1 MPRFCLLDDVAAIEV
16 RGPDAEKFLNAQL
29 ARDVPPALPAGDV
42 GAAAPL
48 AAWNDARGRVRALF
62 RALPRDDGWLL
73 VTDRAMLA
81 PVLATLPKYVL
92 RARVTLREAE
102 NVRFAAV
109 VDVDAAWRAETGLE
123 ELAPNRIVHR
133 AGLAFIGLSSELVQV
148 AGTADALAA
157 LGASLEPAP
166 PSAAALAAIRIG
178 LPAITPA
185 VSERFVAQ
193 MLNLDVLDAVS
204 FSKGCYPGQEVIA
217 RIRYRGEV
225 KRRLKRFAAPG
236 TELPAPGTEL
246 LDGAAAHVGD
256 VVAAAPAESGIELLA
271 VVDLAAHDVRLL
283 DGRALLEQPL
293 PTSALSIRAALGGTE
308 AE

>member
-1 MPRFCLLDDVAAIEV
+1 
-16 RGPDAEKFLNAQL
+16 
-29 ARDVPPALPAGDV
+29 
-42 GAAAPL
+42 
-48 AAWNDARGRVRALF
+48 
-62 RALPRDDGWLL
+62 
-73 VTDRAMLA
+73 
-81 PVLATLPKYVL
+81 
-92 RARVTLREAE
+92 
-102 NVRFAAV
+102 
-109 VDVDAAWRAETGLE
+109 
-123 ELAPNRIVHR
+123 
-133 AGLAFIGLSSELVQV
+133 
-148 AGTADALAA
+148 
-157 LGASLEPAP
+157 
-166 PSAAALAAIRIG
+166 
-178 LPAITPA
+178 

-236 TELPAPGTEL
+236 AELPTPGTEL
-246 LDGAAAHVGD
+246 VDGAGAHVGD
-256 VVAAAPAESGIELLA
+256 VVAAAPAESGLELLA